1 MFENKEAFKK
11 MYVERVAEEYGQN
24 ISECDIS
31 EKYLVLAQL
40 VKNYASLDWRDS
52 KKEIAVKEEKSLY
65 YFSMEFLIGRL
76 LTNNLMNLGIYDIV
90 KEGLED
96 LNIAIDDIEEV
107 ESDAALGNGGL
118 GRLAACFLDSLASLG
133 LSGHGNS
140 IRYDYGLFK
149 QLIVDNKQVEVPDI
163 WLKYGNP
170 WEVRKYKH
178 QVQVKF
184 YGDIEMNWSYDGK
197 MHVKHVNAETINAV
211 PYDVPIIG
219 YKNKFVNN
227 LRLWKPEPSEQG
239 ARDKDFIRYADSVS
253 KICQNVYPDDS
264 TEKGRI
270 LRIKQ
275 EYFFVS
281 AGVQSILKAH
291 YEQYKTFDNLAD
303 KVVIQMN
310 DTHPIMVIPEI
321 MRILM
326 DDYMYDWD
334 KAWEIVSKTVAFT
347 NHTIMSEAL
356 EKWPVNHIQ
365 TLLPRIWLIIQEID
379 NRFKAY
385 VMNQTNDYNVV
396 YRTSIVK
403 DGMVHMANLACATV
417 FSINGVAHIHTE
429 ILKNDCFK
437 DFYNLFPE
445 KFNNKTNGITHR
457 RWLVFSNPQLAS
469 LLKKT
474 IGEEYIIHP
483 EKLSD
488 FNKFVDDENVQ
499 KEFIEVKKQRKEIL
513 AKFIEKETGIKVDT
527 NSIFDTQAKRLHAY
541 KRQMLNCMHIIYL
554 YQRMKEDSS
563 FRIYPRT
570 FIFGA
575 KAAPAYTFAKN
586 VIELINCIAQVVNN
600 DSEIN
605 KYMKVVFIPNYRV
618 SVAEIL
624 MNATDVSEQI
634 STAGKE
640 ASGTGNMKFMMN
652 GAITLGTLD
661 GANVEIL
668 REVGHDN
675 AVIFG
680 NKVEDIERLRNSNYS
695 AMAIYQSNPV
705 IKKIMTSLIDGS
717 WHENKEEFKC
727 IYDELIFGN
736 DNFFLFA
743 DFDEYVKAQER
754 IEAMYKNQKQW
765 VRACLINIAN
775 SGFFSTDRT
784 ISEYNRDIW
793 HLAKIK

>member
-1 MFENKEAFKK
+1 MFENKEEFKK
-11 MYVERVAEEYGQN
+11 IYTERLIEEYGRDLE
-24 ISECDIS
+24 SCHVS

-40 VKNYASLDWRDS
+40 VKNYASIDWRDS
-52 KKEIAVKEEKSLY
+52 KDIISYKQRKQLY

-90 KEGLED
+90 KEGLAD
-96 LNIAIDDIEEV
+96 LNISLSDLEEA

-133 LSGHGNS
+133 LPGHGNT

-149 QLIVDNKQVEVPDI
+149 QLIIDNKQVEVPDI

-170 WEVRKYKH
+170 WEVRKFKH

-184 YGDIEMNWSYDGK
+184 YGDIEMNWTSDGK
-197 MHVKHVNAETINAV
+197 MHVKHINAETINAV

-219 YKNKFVNN
+219 YGNKFVNN
-227 LRLWKPEPSEQG
+227 LRLWKPEPSELG

-264 TEKGRI
+264 TEKGRM
-270 LRIKQ
+270 LRVKQ

-281 AGVQSILKAH
+281 AGVQAILNAH
-291 YEQYKTFDNLAD
+291 YDEYKTFDNLSD

-310 DTHPIMVIPEI
+310 DTHPILVIPEM

-326 DDYMYDWD
+326 DEYMYDWN
-334 KAWEIVSKTVAFT
+334 KAMEIVSKTVAFT
-347 NHTIMSEAL
+347 NHTIMQEAL
-356 EKWPVNHIQ
+356 EKWPIGYIQ

-385 VMNQTNDYNVV
+385 VMNKTNSSDIV
-396 YRTSIVK
+396 YRTSIIR
-403 DGMVHMANLACATV
+403 DGQVQMANMSCAVV
-417 FSINGVAHIHTE
+417 FSINGVAQIHTE

-457 RWLVFSNPQLAS
+457 RWLVCSNPQLAS
-469 LLKKT
+469 LLKRT
-474 IGEEYIIHP
+474 IGDEYIKHP
-483 EKLSD
+483 EKLAD
-488 FNKFVDDENVQ
+488 FSKYVDDKKIQN
-499 KEFIEVKKQRKEIL
+499 EFIKVKKERKEIL

-586 VIELINCIAQVVNN
+586 VIELINCMANVINN
-600 DSEIN
+600 DPEIS

-661 GANVEIL
+661 GANVEIS
-668 REVGHDN
+668 RAVGLDN
-675 AVIFG
+675 CVIFG
-680 NKVEDIERLRNSNYS
+680 NKVEDIERLRNSDYS
-695 AMAIYQSNPV
+695 AMNIYQNNPI
-705 IKKIMTSLIDGS
+705 IKNIMNSLIDGT
-717 WHENKEEFKC
+717 WHQNKEEFKC

-743 DFDEYVKAQER
+743 DFDEYVVAQQR
-754 IEAMYKNQKQW
+754 IQEMYQNQEGW
-765 VRACLINIAN
+765 VRSCLINIAN

-793 HLAKIK
+793 HLEKIR